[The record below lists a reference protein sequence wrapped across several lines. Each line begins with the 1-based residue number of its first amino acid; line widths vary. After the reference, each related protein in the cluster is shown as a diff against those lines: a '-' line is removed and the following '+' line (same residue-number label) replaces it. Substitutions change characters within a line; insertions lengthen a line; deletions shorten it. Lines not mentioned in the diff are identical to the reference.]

1 MKRTAALLLIL
12 ILAVLL
18 CAPALAAQYKD
29 ANWLFAD
36 WELNGYPDDVGGVYS
51 YDGDATHLCV
61 LLMDRTQ
68 EREEEIRASLED
80 SETLRFGD
88 ATHSYADV
96 LKTRDEIEAAYA
108 GNGHSGVVGIG
119 VTVNEA
125 KTDFVVSVDVTA
137 DRYDE
142 TAARLSEEYGEMV
155 EVICSETAEPAA
167 NTSGGDEQSQDG
179 SGTNRDMIIYMVVYL
194 GLFLIVCVFLFMRRK
209 KRAEERK

>member
-155 EVICSETAEPAA
+155 EVICSETAEPVA

>member
-142 TAARLSEEYGEMV
+142 TAARLSEEYGEII

>member
-142 TAARLSEEYGEMV
+142 TAARLSEEYGEMI

-167 NTSGGDEQSQDG
+167 NTSGGDEQSQKE